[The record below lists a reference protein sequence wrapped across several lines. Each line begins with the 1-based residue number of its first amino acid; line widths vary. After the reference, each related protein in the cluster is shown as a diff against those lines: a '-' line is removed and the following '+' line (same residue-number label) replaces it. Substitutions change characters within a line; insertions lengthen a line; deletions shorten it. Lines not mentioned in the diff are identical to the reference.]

1 MWGALKG
8 APQLKEGIMGILEA
22 IKKGFGVANKN
33 LALVVVLFVFNLIW
47 NMVNIAIVPV
57 GAMPA
62 PQADAA
68 AAPAIPPETALATF
82 IFSMLFVLVSIFMQ
96 GGSLGV
102 VRDYIKEGKMKLS
115 QFASYGLKYY
125 LRLLGLGLIVILIV
139 LIIAVIAALI
149 VAASAPLNNTIVTAV
164 AAIIAIAIGVV
175 GIYFV
180 ILLIMAPYTMVSD
193 EIGVIEAMKRSMRV
207 VKKSF
212 WKILFLLALLVLI
225 AIGIGVLLGL
235 ATGLTAVAL
244 PAKMGQIMIGVVNS
258 LFNGYFGI
266 VMMASFMSIYMALAG
281 QEKTVAQKVF

>member
-1 MWGALKG
+1 
-8 APQLKEGIMGILEA
+8 MGMLEA
-22 IKKGFGVANKN
+22 IKKGFGIASKN
-33 LALVVVLFVFNLIW
+33 LVLVFVLFVFNLIW
-47 NMVNIAIVPV
+47 NVLSIAI
-57 GAMPA
+57 MPA
-62 PQADAA
+62 GIVPAPGAVAGQ
-68 AAPAIPPETALATF
+68 APAISPEVALTTF
-82 IFSMLFVLVSIFMQ
+82 AFSILFVLVSIFMQ

-125 LRLLGLGLIVILIV
+125 LRLLGLGFVIILFV

-149 VAASAPLNNTIVTAV
+149 VAATAPLNNVIATVIAFIV
-164 AAIIAIAIGVV
+164 AIVIGLV

-180 ILLIMAPYTMVSD
+180 ILLVMSPYTMVSD

-212 WKILFLLALLVLI
+212 WKILLLLILLVLI
-225 AIGIGVLLGL
+225 AIGIGVLLGIV
-235 ATGLTAVAL
+235 TGLLTIAL
-244 PAKMGQIMIGVVNS
+244 PTKVGQMIVGAVNS

-266 VMMASFMSIYMALAG
+266 VMMASFMVLYMALAG